1 MIDVSTRKHIVAFPS
16 RMRNAVATHLFD
28 LELQEN
34 TDNGELKSI
43 GAYIKLGTY
52 KAANAVTNFSG
63 KIVEAA
69 NAPGHWYI
77 EVQDDYPD
85 ICFVYKAPISPYP
98 QERLKVESLF
108 YTDVT
113 EDDPMIKGYPLSKR
127 DIFEISA
134 EGFTGT
140 PAVGKSVTFDATTHK
155 YVVGN

>member
-1 MIDVSTRKHIVAFPS
+1 MIDISTRKHIVAFPS

-34 TDNGELKSI
+34 ADNGELKSI

-52 KAANAVTNFSG
+52 KAANAVSTFTG
-63 KIVEAA
+63 KIVEQAS
-69 NAPGHWYI
+69 NGNWYI

-85 ICFVYKAPISPYP
+85 ICFIYKSPKSAYA
-98 QERLKVESLF
+98 EDRLKVESLF
-108 YTDVT
+108 YNDIT

-127 DIFEISA
+127 DIFEISPI
-134 EGFTGT
+134 GFTGK
-140 PAVGKSVTFDATTHK
+140 PVVGKSVTFDSTTHK